1 MNDKTIARDW
11 IVTALENMGQ
21 SGEDS
26 LRGGYSGRGMYGATC
41 PAVVLDSSAQVAM
54 FAVELTRQAM
64 YAGLEDVPTAEG
76 GMTPSSAV
84 HKASDLCEDMV
95 DVVTNLF
102 DNAREDSMGRGVVVY
117 FPGWTLTD

>member
-1 MNDKTIARDW
+1 MSDKTIARDW
-11 IVTALENMGQ
+11 MTTALENMGQ
-21 SGEDS
+21 DGEDS
-26 LRGGYSGRGMYGATC
+26 LREGYSGRGMYGAEC

-54 FAVELTRQAM
+54 FAVELSRQAM
-64 YAGLEDVPTAEG
+64 YAGLEEVPTADG
-76 GMTPSSAV
+76 DMTPARAV
-84 HKASDLCEDMV
+84 HAASDLCENTI